1 MSLNKEKGFLVA
13 LGAGTVL
20 VAGALAGVAY
30 MASNRYEAAKEK
42 FQNADTE
49 VVQLSKGELS
59 PSKENLN
66 AKRKNLE
73 SYRTSVVSLQEKL
86 LAFKPKELKKVS
98 PAEFTKQIQEAGQE
112 ANARFGEIKATL
124 PEGFALGFEAYTSA
138 PVRET
143 ATPLLDYQLGAHR
156 ALFKMLADARP
167 TKINNVYRERQPEE
181 DGKPYPPVD
190 PTAKGKQPEK
200 KEAYRKLPMEV
211 TFTGNERA
219 VRDFLSAINGS
230 KDYFYVVRSVRIA
243 NEKKVGP
250 KKSEASF
257 ETTATGATDNPFGNA
272 FAATPADAAAPAP
285 APAPADGATPVPAP
299 PAPAP
304 PPVAQDSSQILKQV
318 LGNEHITC
326 FVRLD
331 VLLFNEGVELPK
343 VPQP

>member
-42 FQNADTE
+42 FQSADTD
-49 VVQLSKGELS
+49 VVQLSKRELF

-73 SYRTSVVSLQEKL
+73 EYRSSVASLQEKL
-86 LAFKPKELKKVS
+86 LAYKPKDLKKVS

-112 ANARFGEIKATL
+112 ANTRFGEIKATL

-143 ATPLLDYQLGAHR
+143 ATPLLEYQLGAHR

-167 TKINNVYRERQPEE
+167 TKVNSVYRERQPEE

-190 PTAKGKQPEK
+190 PNAKGKPVEK

-219 VRDFLSAINGS
+219 VRDFLSSISSS

-257 ETTATGATDNPFGNA
+257 ETTATGAADNPFGNA
-272 FAATPADAAAPAP
+272 FAAAPADAAAPAP
-285 APAPADGATPVPAP
+285 APAEGATPAP

-304 PPVAQDSSQILKQV
+304 PPVQDSSQILKQV

-343 VPQP
+343 VSQP